1 MSELALEDRKILKV
15 LQKNGRITN
24 AGLAEQVNMSASP
37 CWRRVRQLEDEGVIA
52 GYRAQLNPRQ
62 LGLGVMVY
70 VTIQIDNHS
79 DDDARRFEDEI
90 GKLSEV
96 ISCHSVSGG
105 ADFMLIVVCKD
116 LDSYAEFSM
125 NTLRRLPG
133 IKTMTTNFALKEIK
147 AFEGFPLNLA

>member
-1 MSELALEDRKILKV
+1 
-15 LQKNGRITN
+15 
-24 AGLAEQVNMSASP
+24 MSASP
-37 CWRRVRQLEDEGVIA
+37 CWRRVRLLEDEGVIQ
-52 GYRAQLNPRQ
+52 GYSANLDRRKI
-62 LGLGVMVY
+62 GLGVLVY

-79 DDDARRFEDEI
+79 DEDASRFERQVQE
-90 GKLSEV
+90 LPEV

-105 ADFMLIVVCKD
+105 ADFMLMVVSRD

-147 AFEGFPLNLA
+147 PFQGLPLSL

>member
-1 MSELALEDRKILKV
+1 MNSLVLEDRKILKV
-15 LQKNGRITN
+15 LQQDGRITN

-37 CWRRVRQLEDEGVIA
+37 CWRRVRQLEDEGVIS

-79 DDDARRFEDEI
+79 DDDATRFEEEI

-105 ADFMLIVVCKD
+105 ADFMLTVVCKD

-147 AFEGFPLNLA
+147 PFEGFPLDLT